1 MIVRQTADAFQLITQ
16 PDHAA
21 LASAIMKHSVAL
33 ADHPRRA
40 SILLAVAEHDNGWR
54 EPDAAPLIDPATGV
68 PLDFIS
74 APKDVRQG
82 VWPRGVARLA
92 DEPWAAALVAQH
104 AIVIFNRYRR
114 DPAWT
119 SFFVEME
126 RLRREM
132 VQASELALPE
142 LLADYWFLGLGDLIS
157 LTFCNGWTDVQ
168 EFDPWSVHL
177 TGSQVSIWPTLF
189 AGAAIPIAIQVRE
202 VRRRVFRSDAEL
214 RDELATAPIGSL
226 EGVVTSSPPS
236 PATAPRSSTA
246 SP

>member
-21 LASAIMKHSVAL
+21 LAAAIMEHSVAL

-40 SILLAVAEHDNGWR
+40 SILFAVAEHDNGWS

-74 APKDVRQG
+74 APNDVRQG

-92 DEPWAAALVAQH
+92 DDPWAAALVAQH
-104 AIVIFNRYRR
+104 AIVIFNRYRSE
-114 DPAWT
+114 PAWT
-119 SFFVEME
+119 QFFVEME
-126 RLRREM
+126 TMRREM
-132 VQASELALPE
+132 VQASELLLPE
-142 LLADYWFLGLGDLIS
+142 LLADYWFLGLGDVIS

-177 TGSQVSIWPTLF
+177 TGSQVSVWPTLF
-189 AGAAIPIAIQVRE
+189 EGAAIPIAIEAQEIPKRHYRDE
-202 VRRRVFRSDAEL
+202 DEL
-214 RDELATAPIGSL
+214 REARAASHITTLRGVISAT
-226 EGVVTSSPPS
+226 
-236 PATAPRSSTA
+236 TAR
-246 SP
+246 

>member
-1 MIVRQTADAFQLITQ
+1 MIVRQTSDTFQLITQ

-21 LASAIMKHSVAL
+21 LAAAIMEHSVAL
-33 ADHPRRA
+33 AAHPRRA
-40 SILLAVAEHDNGWR
+40 SVLLAVAEHDNGWS

-74 APKDVRQG
+74 APNVVRQG

-92 DEPWAAALVAQH
+92 GNPWAAALVAQH
-104 AIVIFNRYRR
+104 AIVIFNRYRS

-119 SFFVEME
+119 QFFVEME
-126 RLRREM
+126 TMRREL
-132 VQASELALPE
+132 VQASELLLPE

-168 EFDPWSVHL
+168 EFDRWSVRL
-177 TGSQVSIWPTLF
+177 TGSQVSVWPTLF
-189 AGAAIPIAIQVRE
+189 EGAAIPIAIQVRE

-214 RDELATAPIGSL
+214 RDELATATIASI
-226 EGVVTSSPPS
+226 EGVVTSSPP
-236 PATAPRSSTA
+236 
-246 SP
+246 

>member
-1 MIVRQTADAFQLITQ
+1 VIVRQTSDTFQLITQ

-21 LASAIMKHSVAL
+21 LAAAIMDHSVAL
-33 ADHPRRA
+33 AAHPRRA
-40 SILLAVAEHDNGWR
+40 SVLLAVAEHDNGWS

-74 APKDVRQG
+74 APNVVRQG

-92 DEPWAAALVAQH
+92 GNPWAAALVAQH
-104 AIVIFNRYRR
+104 AIVIFNRYRS

-119 SFFVEME
+119 QFFVEME
-126 RLRREM
+126 TMRREL
-132 VQASELALPE
+132 VQASELLLPE

-168 EFDPWSVHL
+168 EFDRWSVRL
-177 TGSQVSIWPTLF
+177 TGSQVSVWPTLF
-189 AGAAIPIAIQVRE
+189 EGAAIPIAIQVRE

-214 RDELATAPIGSL
+214 RDELATAPIASI
-226 EGVVTSSPPS
+226 EGVVTSSPL
-236 PATAPRSSTA
+236 
-246 SP
+246 

>member
-1 MIVRQTADAFQLITQ
+1 VIVRQTADAFQLITQ

-54 EPDAAPLIDPATGV
+54 EPDAAPLIDPATGL

-132 VQASELALPE
+132 VQTSEFALPE

-168 EFDPWSVHL
+168 VFDPWSVRL

-189 AGAAIPIAIQVRE
+189 EGAAIPIAIQMRE

>member
-1 MIVRQTADAFQLITQ
+1 MIVRQTSDTFQLITQ

-21 LASAIMKHSVAL
+21 LAAAIMEHSVAL
-33 ADHPRRA
+33 AAHPRRA
-40 SILLAVAEHDNGWR
+40 SVLLAVAEHDNGWS

-74 APKDVRQG
+74 APNVVRQG

-92 DEPWAAALVAQH
+92 GNPWAAALVAQH
-104 AIVIFNRYRR
+104 AIVIFNRYRS

-119 SFFVEME
+119 QFFVEME
-126 RLRREM
+126 TMRREL
-132 VQASELALPE
+132 VQASELLLPE

-168 EFDPWSVHL
+168 EFDRWSVRL
-177 TGSQVSIWPTLF
+177 TGSQVSVWPTLF
-189 AGAAIPIAIQVRE
+189 EGAAIPIAIQVRE

-214 RDELATAPIGSL
+214 RDELATAPIASI
-226 EGVVTSSPPS
+226 EGVVTSSPL
-236 PATAPRSSTA
+236 
-246 SP
+246 

>member
-1 MIVRQTADAFQLITQ
+1 MIVRQTSDTFQLITQ

-21 LASAIMKHSVAL
+21 LAAAIMEHSVAL
-33 ADHPRRA
+33 AAHPRRA
-40 SILLAVAEHDNGWR
+40 SVLLAVAEHDNGWS

-74 APKDVRQG
+74 APNVVRQG

-92 DEPWAAALVAQH
+92 GNPWAAALVAQH
-104 AIVIFNRYRR
+104 AIVIFNRYRS

-119 SFFVEME
+119 QFFVEME
-126 RLRREM
+126 TMRREL
-132 VQASELALPE
+132 VQASELLLPE

-168 EFDPWSVHL
+168 EFDRWSVRL
-177 TGSQVSIWPTLF
+177 TGSQVSVWPTLF
-189 AGAAIPIAIQVRE
+189 EGAAIPIAIQVRE

-214 RDELATAPIGSL
+214 RDELATAPFASI
-226 EGVVTSSPPS
+226 EGVVTSSPP
-236 PATAPRSSTA
+236 
-246 SP
+246 

>member
-1 MIVRQTADAFQLITQ
+1 VIVRQTSDTFQLITQ

-21 LASAIMKHSVAL
+21 LAAAIMEHSVAL
-33 ADHPRRA
+33 AAHPRRA
-40 SILLAVAEHDNGWR
+40 SVLLAVAEHDNGWS

-74 APKDVRQG
+74 APNVVRQG

-92 DEPWAAALVAQH
+92 GNPWAAALVAQH
-104 AIVIFNRYRR
+104 AIVIFNRYRS

-119 SFFVEME
+119 QFFVEME
-126 RLRREM
+126 TMRREL
-132 VQASELALPE
+132 VQASELLLPE

-168 EFDPWSVHL
+168 EFDRWSVRL
-177 TGSQVSIWPTLF
+177 TGSQVSVWPTLF
-189 AGAAIPIAIQVRE
+189 EGAAIPIAIQVRE

-214 RDELATAPIGSL
+214 RDELATAPIASI
-226 EGVVTSSPPS
+226 EGVVTSSPL
-236 PATAPRSSTA
+236 
-246 SP
+246 